1 MLYNLIRVRSQD
13 TDIFRTPLD
22 IDRSIRYRIGMSQNN
37 NITPHDAEL
46 DGILSSLSDSV
57 RPQDDFFRYV
67 NGPWIDS
74 YELPADKPAYGAF
87 AKLVDE
93 AEEHIRDILENSPET
108 SPKSAALYNAYLD
121 KETREKAGL
130 DPIREDLGLIDT
142 AQTKEDLTRALAV
155 LNVAGGPVP
164 FSSFVYA
171 DSKNPE
177 TNILTIGQGGLG
189 LPDEAYYRE
198 NNFEPVRQ
206 AYSQMVGRLL
216 TAAGYTK
223 GDSDAQKQGRALLNF
238 ETRIA
243 SHHWDNVKT
252 RDVNKTYNRYS
263 ISQAEESLPHF
274 NLSAWLDSWQEA
286 YDNTPAAAA
295 LPVDIRQVFAEV
307 VVSEPDFLT
316 GLDME
321 WDKAS
326 LEDLRLWSRVHV
338 LLHWADSLT
347 EELDDI
353 QFDFFGKTLMGT
365 SEKKEPWRRAVRLV
379 DTLCGEEVGQEYVKR
394 YFPASS
400 KERMEKLVSNLIAAY
415 RVSISHSTWL
425 GEGTREKALEKLSL
439 FTPMIGYTEHWRD
452 YTAMDISTG
461 YSLVRNLRSAAYWL
475 NGYELGKAGRPVDK
489 TEWEMTPQ
497 TVNAYYSPNTNVI
510 VFPAAILQPP
520 FFNPDA
526 DDATNYGG
534 IGAVIGHEIGHG
546 FDDQGSEFDG
556 HGRLTSWW
564 TEQDH
569 NNFTERTR
577 QLIAEYDQFT
587 PAAVAEK
594 YKAEGKT
601 DSMPHVSGALTTGE
615 NIGDLSGVNI
625 ALKALTISLG
635 ASDDSAEEMDKALD
649 SAVIISGQ
657 SALERFFLSY
667 GHIWREK
674 ATENFEEQMLQ
685 IDPHSPAEF
694 RVNGI
699 LPNVDR
705 FYEVFNVQ
713 PEDAMYIEPGKRV
726 HIW

>member
-1 MLYNLIRVRSQD
+1 
-13 TDIFRTPLD
+13 
-22 IDRSIRYRIGMSQNN
+22 
-37 NITPHDAEL
+37 
-46 DGILSSLSDSV
+46 
-57 RPQDDFFRYV
+57 
-67 NGPWIDS
+67 
-74 YELPADKPAYGAF
+74 
-87 AKLVDE
+87 
-93 AEEHIRDILENSPET
+93 
-108 SPKSAALYNAYLD
+108 
-121 KETREKAGL
+121 
-130 DPIREDLGLIDT
+130 
-142 AQTKEDLTRALAV
+142 
-155 LNVAGGPVP
+155 
-164 FSSFVYA
+164 
-171 DSKNPE
+171 
-177 TNILTIGQGGLG
+177 
-189 LPDEAYYRE
+189 
-198 NNFEPVRQ
+198 
-206 AYSQMVGRLL
+206 MVGRLL
-216 TAAGYTK
+216 AAAGYTK

-353 QFDFFGKTLMGT
+353 QFDFFGKTLMWT
-365 SEKKEPWRRAVRLV
+365 SKKKEPWRRAVRLV

-452 YTAMDISTG
+452 YTAMDISAG

-615 NIGDLSGVNI
+615 NIGDLRGVNI
-625 ALKALTISLG
+625 ALKALAISLG
-635 ASDDSAEEMDKALD
+635 ASDDSTEEMDKALD
-649 SAVIISGQ
+649 SAAVISGR